1 MNDLGPTSHSF
12 ISQRLR
18 LHYVDWGNAEA
29 PPLILQHGG
38 RDHCRSWDWMAQR
51 LRHDWHVIAPD
62 LRGHGDSAWSP
73 DGDYSSA
80 AFVYDFSQLVQTL
93 GYDKVTIIAHSLGG
107 YITTQFVGL
116 YPEKVVRFVN
126 IEGLSNGPKE
136 LAHRASTTY
145 AERLSAWI
153 AARRASAGRL
163 PRRYVS
169 LAEAYQRMKEANSYL
184 SDEQARQKLMAR
196 GLMVTTLAND
206 AGSAKPAAVAAPKK
220 AGFSFGAKVTGA
232 DVTIM
237 TRQLATLIIAG
248 LPLLRALELIT
259 KQERN
264 PTFKAILANVA
275 ESVSQGNN
283 LSEALQAH
291 PKVFDKLFVN
301 MVRAGEAGG
310 VLDKVLDRLAKFREK
325 AERIQKKV
333 KSAMVYPGVV
343 MSVAVI
349 IVYILMVKVVP
360 SFQKLLDGQKTTMP
374 PLTQFVVGIS
384 KALTVYW
391 WATPVILFGLYFGL
405 KTWLATD
412 KGKEIF
418 DRILFK
424 MPKVGGFVQIV
435 SVSRFA
441 RTFGTLMASG
451 VPILQSITITRD
463 TLDNV
468 VIANSLARVHDR
480 VRDGEPLSV
489 PLEQSG
495 VFPQMVTSMIQVGE
509 ETGQLPEML
518 NRVADIYDE
527 EVDNAVTALTSII
540 EPVLIVFL
548 AVVVGTIVLAMFLP
562 LIALITKMTGGG

>member
-1 MNDLGPTSHSF
+1 MPEYKYTAIDRNGAQASGK
-12 ISQRLR
+12 I
-18 LHYVDWGNAEA
+18 EA
-29 PPLILQHGG
+29 
-38 RDHCRSWDWMAQR
+38 
-51 LRHDWHVIAPD
+51 
-62 LRGHGDSAWSP
+62 
-73 DGDYSSA
+73 
-80 AFVYDFSQLVQTL
+80 
-93 GYDKVTIIAHSLGG
+93 
-107 YITTQFVGL
+107 
-116 YPEKVVRFVN
+116 
-126 IEGLSNGPKE
+126 
-136 LAHRASTTY
+136 
-145 AERLSAWI
+145 
-153 AARRASAGRL
+153 
-163 PRRYVS
+163 
-169 LAEAYQRMKEANSYL
+169 AN
-184 SDEQARQKLMAR
+184 DEQARQKLMAK

-206 AGSAKPAAVAAPKK
+206 GGSAKPAATPAAPSKG
-220 AGFSFGAKVTGA
+220 GFTFGAKVSQN
-232 DVTIM
+232 DVTLM
-237 TRQLATLIIAG
+237 TRQLATLIVAG

-264 PTFKAILANVA
+264 PAFKAILANVA

-301 MVRAGEAGG
+301 MIRAGEAGG

-333 KSAMVYPGVV
+333 KAAMVYPGVV
-343 MSVAVI
+343 MTVAIV

-360 SFQKLLDGQKTTMP
+360 SFQKLLDGQKTQMP

-384 KALTVYW
+384 KLLTVYW
-391 WATPVILFGLYFGL
+391 WATPIIIFGGYAAL
-405 KTWLATD
+405 KSWLSTE
-412 KGKEIF
+412 KGKELF
-418 DRILFK
+418 DRIIFRL
-424 MPKVGGFVQIV
+424 PKVGSFVQIV

-451 VPILQSITITRD
+451 VPILQSISITRD

-468 VIANSLARVHDR
+468 VIAKSLERVHDR

-548 AVVVGTIVLAMFLP
+548 AVVVGMIVLAMFLP

>member
-1 MNDLGPTSHSF
+1 MPDYKYTAIDRTGSQTSGR
-12 ISQRLR
+12 I
-18 LHYVDWGNAEA
+18 EA
-29 PPLILQHGG
+29 
-38 RDHCRSWDWMAQR
+38 
-51 LRHDWHVIAPD
+51 
-62 LRGHGDSAWSP
+62 
-73 DGDYSSA
+73 
-80 AFVYDFSQLVQTL
+80 
-93 GYDKVTIIAHSLGG
+93 
-107 YITTQFVGL
+107 
-116 YPEKVVRFVN
+116 
-126 IEGLSNGPKE
+126 
-136 LAHRASTTY
+136 
-145 AERLSAWI
+145 
-153 AARRASAGRL
+153 
-163 PRRYVS
+163 
-169 LAEAYQRMKEANSYL
+169 AN
-184 SDEQARQKLMAR
+184 DEQARQKLMAK
-196 GLMVTTLAND
+196 GLMVTTLASD
-206 AGSAKPAAVAAPKK
+206 AGAAKPAAASAAPAKP
-220 AGFSFGAKVTGA
+220 GFSFGAKVTQN

-237 TRQLATLIIAG
+237 TRQLATLITAG

-264 PTFKAILANVA
+264 PAFKTILGNVA

-291 PKVFDKLFVN
+291 PKVFDRLFVN
-301 MVRAGEAGG
+301 MIRAGEAGG

-343 MSVAVI
+343 MSVAII

-360 SFQKLLDGQKTTMP
+360 SFQKLLDGQKTQMP

-384 KALTVYW
+384 KFLTEYW
-391 WATPVILFGLYFGL
+391 WATPILIFGAYFGL
-405 KTWLATD
+405 KTWLATE
-412 KGKEIF
+412 KGKELF
-418 DRILFK
+418 DRIIFRL
-424 MPKVGGFVQIV
+424 PKVGGFIQIV

-468 VIANSLARVHDR
+468 VIAKSLERVHDR

-562 LIALITKMTGGG
+562 LIALITKMTGG

>member
-1 MNDLGPTSHSF
+1 MPDYKYTAIDRNGAQTSGK
-12 ISQRLR
+12 I
-18 LHYVDWGNAEA
+18 EA
-29 PPLILQHGG
+29 
-38 RDHCRSWDWMAQR
+38 
-51 LRHDWHVIAPD
+51 
-62 LRGHGDSAWSP
+62 
-73 DGDYSSA
+73 
-80 AFVYDFSQLVQTL
+80 T
-93 GYDKVTIIAHSLGG
+93 
-107 YITTQFVGL
+107 
-116 YPEKVVRFVN
+116 N
-126 IEGLSNGPKE
+126 
-136 LAHRASTTY
+136 
-145 AERLSAWI
+145 
-153 AARRASAGRL
+153 
-163 PRRYVS
+163 
-169 LAEAYQRMKEANSYL
+169 
-184 SDEQARQKLMAR
+184 DEQARQKLMAK

-206 AGSAKPAAVAAPKK
+206 AGSAKPTAAPTAPAKG
-220 AGFSFGAKVTGA
+220 GFTFGSKVSQN

-237 TRQLATLIIAG
+237 TRQLATLIVAG

-264 PTFKAILANVA
+264 PAFKVILANVA
-275 ESVSQGNN
+275 DSVSQGNN
-283 LSEALQAH
+283 LSEAMQAH

-301 MVRAGEAGG
+301 MIRAGEAGG

-333 KSAMVYPGVV
+333 KSALVYPGVV
-343 MSVAVI
+343 MSVAII

-360 SFQKLLDGQKTTMP
+360 SFQKLLDGQKTEMP
-374 PLTQFVVGIS
+374 PLTKLVIGIS
-384 KALTVYW
+384 QLLTVYW
-391 WATPVILFGLYFGL
+391 WATPILVFGVYFLL
-405 KTWLATD
+405 KQWLSTE
-412 KGKEIF
+412 KGKELF
-418 DRILFK
+418 DRMIFRL
-424 MPKVGGFVQIV
+424 PKVGTFVQIV

-451 VPILQSITITRD
+451 VPILQSISITRD

-468 VIANSLARVHDR
+468 VIAKSLERVHDR

-548 AVVVGTIVLAMFLP
+548 AVVVGAIVLAMFLP

>member
-1 MNDLGPTSHSF
+1 MPEYKYTAIDRNGAQASGK
-12 ISQRLR
+12 I
-18 LHYVDWGNAEA
+18 EA
-29 PPLILQHGG
+29 
-38 RDHCRSWDWMAQR
+38 
-51 LRHDWHVIAPD
+51 
-62 LRGHGDSAWSP
+62 
-73 DGDYSSA
+73 
-80 AFVYDFSQLVQTL
+80 
-93 GYDKVTIIAHSLGG
+93 
-107 YITTQFVGL
+107 
-116 YPEKVVRFVN
+116 
-126 IEGLSNGPKE
+126 
-136 LAHRASTTY
+136 
-145 AERLSAWI
+145 
-153 AARRASAGRL
+153 
-163 PRRYVS
+163 
-169 LAEAYQRMKEANSYL
+169 AN
-184 SDEQARQKLMAR
+184 DEQARQKLMAK
-196 GLMVTTLAND
+196 GLMVTTLAAD
-206 AGSAKPAAVAAPKK
+206 GGSAKPAAAPAAPSKG
-220 AGFSFGAKVTGA
+220 GFSFGSKVSQN
-232 DVTIM
+232 DVTVM
-237 TRQLATLIIAG
+237 TRQLATLIVAG

-264 PTFKAILANVA
+264 PAFKAILANVA

-301 MVRAGEAGG
+301 MIRAGEAGG

-343 MSVAVI
+343 MSVAII

-360 SFQKLLDGQKTTMP
+360 SFQKLLDGQKTQMP

-384 KALTVYW
+384 KLLTEFW
-391 WATPVILFGLYFGL
+391 WATPVVIFGIYFGL
-405 KTWLATD
+405 KSWLATE
-412 KGKEIF
+412 KGKELF
-418 DRILFK
+418 DRIIFRL
-424 MPKVGGFVQIV
+424 PKVGGFIQIV

-468 VIANSLARVHDR
+468 VIAKSLERVHDR

>member
-1 MNDLGPTSHSF
+1 MPEYKYTAIDRTGAQTSGK
-12 ISQRLR
+12 I
-18 LHYVDWGNAEA
+18 EA
-29 PPLILQHGG
+29 
-38 RDHCRSWDWMAQR
+38 
-51 LRHDWHVIAPD
+51 
-62 LRGHGDSAWSP
+62 
-73 DGDYSSA
+73 
-80 AFVYDFSQLVQTL
+80 
-93 GYDKVTIIAHSLGG
+93 
-107 YITTQFVGL
+107 
-116 YPEKVVRFVN
+116 VN
-126 IEGLSNGPKE
+126 
-136 LAHRASTTY
+136 
-145 AERLSAWI
+145 
-153 AARRASAGRL
+153 
-163 PRRYVS
+163 
-169 LAEAYQRMKEANSYL
+169 
-184 SDEQARQKLMAR
+184 DEQARQKLMAK

-206 AGSAKPAAVAAPKK
+206 GGSAKPAAAPVVAAKG
-220 AGFSFGAKVTGA
+220 GFSFGAKVSQN
-232 DVTIM
+232 DVTVM
-237 TRQLATLIIAG
+237 TRQLATLIVAG

-264 PTFKAILANVA
+264 PAFKVILSNVVD
-275 ESVSQGNN
+275 SVSQGNN

-333 KSAMVYPGVV
+333 KAAMVYPGVV
-343 MSVAVI
+343 MSVAII

-360 SFQKLLDGQKTTMP
+360 SFQKLLDGQKTQMP
-374 PLTQFVVGIS
+374 PLTEFVIGIS
-384 KALTVYW
+384 KLLTVYW
-391 WATPVILFGLYFGL
+391 WATPILIFGIYFGL
-405 KTWLATD
+405 KSWLATE
-412 KGKEIF
+412 KGKELF
-418 DRILFK
+418 DRIIFRL
-424 MPKVGGFVQIV
+424 PKVGTFVQIV

-468 VIANSLARVHDR
+468 VIAKSLERVHDR

-489 PLEQSG
+489 PLEPSG

-527 EVDNAVTALTSII
+527 EVDNAVSALTSII

-548 AVVVGTIVLAMFLP
+548 AVVVGAIVLAMFLP

>member
-1 MNDLGPTSHSF
+1 MPEYKYTAIDRTGAQTSGK
-12 ISQRLR
+12 I
-18 LHYVDWGNAEA
+18 EA
-29 PPLILQHGG
+29 
-38 RDHCRSWDWMAQR
+38 
-51 LRHDWHVIAPD
+51 
-62 LRGHGDSAWSP
+62 
-73 DGDYSSA
+73 
-80 AFVYDFSQLVQTL
+80 
-93 GYDKVTIIAHSLGG
+93 
-107 YITTQFVGL
+107 
-116 YPEKVVRFVN
+116 VN
-126 IEGLSNGPKE
+126 
-136 LAHRASTTY
+136 
-145 AERLSAWI
+145 
-153 AARRASAGRL
+153 
-163 PRRYVS
+163 
-169 LAEAYQRMKEANSYL
+169 
-184 SDEQARQKLMAR
+184 DEQARQKLMAK

-206 AGSAKPAAVAAPKK
+206 GGSAKPAAAPVVAAKG
-220 AGFSFGAKVTGA
+220 GFSFGSKVSQN
-232 DVTIM
+232 DVTVM
-237 TRQLATLIIAG
+237 TRQLATLIVAG

-264 PTFKAILANVA
+264 PAFKVILSNVVD
-275 ESVSQGNN
+275 SVSQGNN

-291 PKVFDKLFVN
+291 PKVFDKLFVI

-333 KSAMVYPGVV
+333 KAAMVYPGVV
-343 MSVAVI
+343 MSVAII

-360 SFQKLLDGQKTTMP
+360 SFQKLLDGQKTQMP
-374 PLTQFVVGIS
+374 PLTEFVIGIS
-384 KALTVYW
+384 KLLTVYW
-391 WATPVILFGLYFGL
+391 WATPILIFGIYFGL
-405 KTWLATD
+405 KSWLATE
-412 KGKEIF
+412 KGKELF
-418 DRILFK
+418 DRIIFRL
-424 MPKVGGFVQIV
+424 PKVGTFVQIV

-468 VIANSLARVHDR
+468 VIAKSLERVHDR

-527 EVDNAVTALTSII
+527 EVDNAVSALTSII

-548 AVVVGTIVLAMFLP
+548 AVVVGAIVLAMFLP
-562 LIALITKMTGGG
+562 LIALITKMTGG

>member
-1 MNDLGPTSHSF
+1 MPEYKYTAIDRNGAQTTGKIEATNDG
-12 ISQRLR
+12 
-18 LHYVDWGNAEA
+18 
-29 PPLILQHGG
+29 
-38 RDHCRSWDWMAQR
+38 
-51 LRHDWHVIAPD
+51 
-62 LRGHGDSAWSP
+62 
-73 DGDYSSA
+73 
-80 AFVYDFSQLVQTL
+80 
-93 GYDKVTIIAHSLGG
+93 
-107 YITTQFVGL
+107 
-116 YPEKVVRFVN
+116 
-126 IEGLSNGPKE
+126 
-136 LAHRASTTY
+136 
-145 AERLSAWI
+145 
-153 AARRASAGRL
+153 
-163 PRRYVS
+163 
-169 LAEAYQRMKEANSYL
+169 
-184 SDEQARQKLMAR
+184 QARQKLMAK
-196 GLMVTTLAND
+196 GLMVTTLVGDGGAANQF
-206 AGSAKPAAVAAPKK
+206 ASAPSAPAKK
-220 AGFSFGAKVTGA
+220 SFGFGAKVTQD
-232 DVTIM
+232 DVTVM
-237 TRQLATLIIAG
+237 TRQLATLITAG
-248 LPLLRALELIT
+248 LPLLRALELIH

-264 PTFKAILANVA
+264 PIFKAVLADIA
-275 ESVSQGNN
+275 ASVSQGNN

-325 AERIQKKV
+325 AQRIQNKV

-360 SFQKLLDGQKTTMP
+360 SFQKLLSAQKMNLP

-384 KALTVYW
+384 RALTDFWYV
-391 WATPVILFGLYFGL
+391 TPVVLFGLYFGT
-405 KTWLATD
+405 KSWLATE

-418 DRILFK
+418 DRVIFRL
-424 MPKVGGFVQIV
+424 PKIGTFVQIV

-451 VPILQSITITRD
+451 VPILQSISITRD

-468 VIANSLARVHDR
+468 VIAKSLERVHDR

-562 LIALITKMTGGG
+562 LIALITKMTGG

>member
-1 MNDLGPTSHSF
+1 MPEYKYTAIDRTGAQTSGR
-12 ISQRLR
+12 I
-18 LHYVDWGNAEA
+18 EA
-29 PPLILQHGG
+29 
-38 RDHCRSWDWMAQR
+38 
-51 LRHDWHVIAPD
+51 
-62 LRGHGDSAWSP
+62 
-73 DGDYSSA
+73 
-80 AFVYDFSQLVQTL
+80 
-93 GYDKVTIIAHSLGG
+93 
-107 YITTQFVGL
+107 
-116 YPEKVVRFVN
+116 VN
-126 IEGLSNGPKE
+126 
-136 LAHRASTTY
+136 
-145 AERLSAWI
+145 
-153 AARRASAGRL
+153 
-163 PRRYVS
+163 
-169 LAEAYQRMKEANSYL
+169 
-184 SDEQARQKLMAR
+184 DEQARQKLMAK

-206 AGSAKPAAVAAPKK
+206 GGSAKPAAAPVVAAKG
-220 AGFSFGAKVTGA
+220 GFSFGSKVSQN
-232 DVTIM
+232 DVTVM
-237 TRQLATLIIAG
+237 TRQLATLIVAG

-264 PTFKAILANVA
+264 PAFKAILANVA
-275 ESVSQGNN
+275 DSVSQGNN

-301 MVRAGEAGG
+301 MIRAGEAGG

-333 KSAMVYPGVV
+333 KAAMVYPGVV
-343 MSVAVI
+343 MTVAIV

-360 SFQKLLDGQKTTMP
+360 SFQKLLDGQKTQMP
-374 PLTQFVVGIS
+374 PLTEFVIGIS
-384 KALTVYW
+384 KLLTVYW
-391 WATPVILFGLYFGL
+391 WATPILIFGVFFGL
-405 KTWLATD
+405 KSWLATE
-412 KGKEIF
+412 KGKELF
-418 DRILFK
+418 DRIIFRL
-424 MPKVGGFVQIV
+424 PKIGTFVQIV

-451 VPILQSITITRD
+451 VPILQSISITRD

-468 VIANSLARVHDR
+468 VIAKSLERVHDR

-527 EVDNAVTALTSII
+527 EVDNAVSALTSII

-548 AVVVGTIVLAMFLP
+548 AVVVGAIVLAMFLP

>member
-1 MNDLGPTSHSF
+1 MPEYKYSAIDRNGAQTSGK
-12 ISQRLR
+12 I
-18 LHYVDWGNAEA
+18 EA
-29 PPLILQHGG
+29 
-38 RDHCRSWDWMAQR
+38 A
-51 LRHDWHVIAPD
+51 
-62 LRGHGDSAWSP
+62 
-73 DGDYSSA
+73 
-80 AFVYDFSQLVQTL
+80 
-93 GYDKVTIIAHSLGG
+93 
-107 YITTQFVGL
+107 
-116 YPEKVVRFVN
+116 
-126 IEGLSNGPKE
+126 
-136 LAHRASTTY
+136 
-145 AERLSAWI
+145 
-153 AARRASAGRL
+153 
-163 PRRYVS
+163 
-169 LAEAYQRMKEANSYL
+169 

-196 GLMVTTLAND
+196 GLMVTTLASD
-206 AGSAKPAAVAAPKK
+206 GVAAKAVVTSSAPKK
-220 AGFSFGAKVTGA
+220 SGFTFGAKVSPE
-232 DVTIM
+232 DVTTM

-248 LPLLRALELIT
+248 LPLLRALELIH

-264 PTFKAILANVA
+264 PHFKEVLGNIAD
-275 ESVSQGNN
+275 SVSQGNN
-283 LSEALQAH
+283 FSEALQAH
-291 PKVFDKLFVN
+291 PKVFDRLFVN
-301 MVRAGEAGG
+301 MVKAGEAGG

-325 AERIQKKV
+325 AQRIQKKV
-333 KSAMVYPGVV
+333 KAAMVYPGVV
-343 MSVAVI
+343 VTVAIV

-360 SFQKLLDGQKTTMP
+360 SFEKMLEGQKANMP
-374 PLTQFVVGIS
+374 PLTKYVVMFS
-384 KALTVYW
+384 KLLTEFWYI
-391 WATPVILFGLYFGL
+391 TPVAIFGIYSGL
-405 KTWLATD
+405 KWWLSTP

-418 DRILFK
+418 DRIVFK
-424 MPKVGGFVQIV
+424 LPKIGTFVQIV

-468 VIANSLARVHDR
+468 VIAKSLERVHDR

-562 LIALITKMTGGG
+562 LIALITKMTGG

>member
-1 MNDLGPTSHSF
+1 MPEYKYTAIDRTGAQTSGK
-12 ISQRLR
+12 I
-18 LHYVDWGNAEA
+18 EA
-29 PPLILQHGG
+29 
-38 RDHCRSWDWMAQR
+38 
-51 LRHDWHVIAPD
+51 
-62 LRGHGDSAWSP
+62 
-73 DGDYSSA
+73 
-80 AFVYDFSQLVQTL
+80 
-93 GYDKVTIIAHSLGG
+93 
-107 YITTQFVGL
+107 
-116 YPEKVVRFVN
+116 VN
-126 IEGLSNGPKE
+126 
-136 LAHRASTTY
+136 
-145 AERLSAWI
+145 
-153 AARRASAGRL
+153 
-163 PRRYVS
+163 
-169 LAEAYQRMKEANSYL
+169 
-184 SDEQARQKLMAR
+184 DEQARQKLMAK

-206 AGSAKPAAVAAPKK
+206 GGSAKPAAAPVVAAKG
-220 AGFSFGAKVTGA
+220 GFSFGSKVSQN
-232 DVTIM
+232 DVTVM
-237 TRQLATLIIAG
+237 TRQLATLIVAG

-264 PTFKAILANVA
+264 PAFKVILSNVVD
-275 ESVSQGNN
+275 SVSQGNN

-333 KSAMVYPGVV
+333 KAAMVYPGVV
-343 MSVAVI
+343 MSVAII

-360 SFQKLLDGQKTTMP
+360 SFQKLLDGQKTQMP
-374 PLTQFVVGIS
+374 PLTEFVIGIS
-384 KALTVYW
+384 KLLTVYW
-391 WATPVILFGLYFGL
+391 WATPILIFGIYFGL
-405 KTWLATD
+405 KSWLATD
-412 KGKEIF
+412 KGKELF
-418 DRILFK
+418 DRIIFRL
-424 MPKVGGFVQIV
+424 PKVGTFVQIV

-468 VIANSLARVHDR
+468 VIAKSLERVHDR

-527 EVDNAVTALTSII
+527 EVDNAVSALTSII

-548 AVVVGTIVLAMFLP
+548 AVVVGAIVLAMFLP

>member
-1 MNDLGPTSHSF
+1 MPDYKYTAIDRNGAQTSGK
-12 ISQRLR
+12 I
-18 LHYVDWGNAEA
+18 EA
-29 PPLILQHGG
+29 
-38 RDHCRSWDWMAQR
+38 A
-51 LRHDWHVIAPD
+51 
-62 LRGHGDSAWSP
+62 
-73 DGDYSSA
+73 
-80 AFVYDFSQLVQTL
+80 T
-93 GYDKVTIIAHSLGG
+93 
-107 YITTQFVGL
+107 
-116 YPEKVVRFVN
+116 
-126 IEGLSNGPKE
+126 
-136 LAHRASTTY
+136 
-145 AERLSAWI
+145 
-153 AARRASAGRL
+153 
-163 PRRYVS
+163 
-169 LAEAYQRMKEANSYL
+169 
-184 SDEQARQKLMAR
+184 DEQARQKLMAK
-196 GLMVTTLAND
+196 GLMVTTLAAN
-206 AGSAKPAAVAAPKK
+206 AGASKAAATAAAPAK
-220 AGFSFGAKVTGA
+220 AGFSFGAKVTQN

-264 PTFKAILANVA
+264 PAFKAILGNIA

-301 MVRAGEAGG
+301 MIRAGEAGG

-360 SFQKLLDGQKTTMP
+360 SFQKLLDGQKTQMP

-384 KALTVYW
+384 KLLTVFW
-391 WATPVILFGLYFGL
+391 WATPVVIFGIYFGL
-405 KTWLATD
+405 KSWLATE
-412 KGKEIF
+412 KGKELF
-418 DRILFK
+418 DRIIFRL
-424 MPKVGGFVQIV
+424 PKVGSFVQIV

-468 VIANSLARVHDR
+468 VIAKSLERVHDR

>member
-1 MNDLGPTSHSF
+1 MPEYKYTAIDRNGAQTSGK
-12 ISQRLR
+12 I
-18 LHYVDWGNAEA
+18 EA
-29 PPLILQHGG
+29 
-38 RDHCRSWDWMAQR
+38 
-51 LRHDWHVIAPD
+51 
-62 LRGHGDSAWSP
+62 
-73 DGDYSSA
+73 
-80 AFVYDFSQLVQTL
+80 T
-93 GYDKVTIIAHSLGG
+93 
-107 YITTQFVGL
+107 
-116 YPEKVVRFVN
+116 N
-126 IEGLSNGPKE
+126 
-136 LAHRASTTY
+136 
-145 AERLSAWI
+145 
-153 AARRASAGRL
+153 
-163 PRRYVS
+163 
-169 LAEAYQRMKEANSYL
+169 
-184 SDEQARQKLMAR
+184 DEQARQKLMAK

-206 AGSAKPAAVAAPKK
+206 AGSAKPAAASAAPSKG
-220 AGFSFGAKVTGA
+220 GFTFGSKVSQN

-237 TRQLATLIIAG
+237 TRQLATLIVAG

-264 PTFKAILANVA
+264 PAFKAILANVA
-275 ESVSQGNN
+275 DSVSQGNN
-283 LSEALQAH
+283 LSEAMQAH

-343 MSVAVI
+343 MTVAIV

-360 SFQKLLDGQKTTMP
+360 SFQKLLDGQKTQMP
-374 PLTQFVVGIS
+374 PLTKFVIGIS
-384 KALTVYW
+384 QLLTVYW
-391 WATPVILFGLYFGL
+391 WATPVIIFGIYFGL
-405 KTWLATD
+405 KSWLATE
-412 KGKEIF
+412 KGKELF
-418 DRILFK
+418 DRIIFRL
-424 MPKVGGFVQIV
+424 PKVGTFVQIV

-451 VPILQSITITRD
+451 VPILQSISITRD

-468 VIANSLARVHDR
+468 VIAKSLERVHDR

-548 AVVVGTIVLAMFLP
+548 AVVVGAIVLAMFLP

>member
-1 MNDLGPTSHSF
+1 MPDYKYTAIDRNGAQTSGK
-12 ISQRLR
+12 I
-18 LHYVDWGNAEA
+18 EA
-29 PPLILQHGG
+29 
-38 RDHCRSWDWMAQR
+38 
-51 LRHDWHVIAPD
+51 
-62 LRGHGDSAWSP
+62 
-73 DGDYSSA
+73 
-80 AFVYDFSQLVQTL
+80 T
-93 GYDKVTIIAHSLGG
+93 
-107 YITTQFVGL
+107 
-116 YPEKVVRFVN
+116 N
-126 IEGLSNGPKE
+126 
-136 LAHRASTTY
+136 
-145 AERLSAWI
+145 
-153 AARRASAGRL
+153 
-163 PRRYVS
+163 
-169 LAEAYQRMKEANSYL
+169 
-184 SDEQARQKLMAR
+184 DEQARQKLMAK

-206 AGSAKPAAVAAPKK
+206 TGSAKPTAAPTAPAKG
-220 AGFSFGAKVTGA
+220 GFTFGAKVSQN

-237 TRQLATLIIAG
+237 TRQLATLIVAG

-264 PTFKAILANVA
+264 PAFKAILANVA
-275 ESVSQGNN
+275 DSVSQGNN
-283 LSEALQAH
+283 LSEAMQAH

-301 MVRAGEAGG
+301 MIRAGEAGG

-333 KSAMVYPGVV
+333 KSALVYPGVV
-343 MSVAVI
+343 MSVAII

-360 SFQKLLDGQKTTMP
+360 SFQKLLDGQKTEMP
-374 PLTQFVVGIS
+374 PLTKLVIGIS
-384 KALTVYW
+384 QLLTVYW
-391 WATPVILFGLYFGL
+391 WATPVLVFGIYFLL
-405 KTWLATD
+405 KQWLSTE
-412 KGKEIF
+412 KGKELF
-418 DRILFK
+418 DRMIFRL
-424 MPKVGGFVQIV
+424 PKVGAFVQIV

-451 VPILQSITITRD
+451 VPILQSISITRD

-468 VIANSLARVHDR
+468 VIAKSLERVHDR

-548 AVVVGTIVLAMFLP
+548 AVVVGAIVLAMVLP

>member
-1 MNDLGPTSHSF
+1 MPDYKYTAIDRNGAQASGK
-12 ISQRLR
+12 I
-18 LHYVDWGNAEA
+18 EA
-29 PPLILQHGG
+29 
-38 RDHCRSWDWMAQR
+38 
-51 LRHDWHVIAPD
+51 
-62 LRGHGDSAWSP
+62 
-73 DGDYSSA
+73 
-80 AFVYDFSQLVQTL
+80 
-93 GYDKVTIIAHSLGG
+93 
-107 YITTQFVGL
+107 
-116 YPEKVVRFVN
+116 
-126 IEGLSNGPKE
+126 
-136 LAHRASTTY
+136 
-145 AERLSAWI
+145 
-153 AARRASAGRL
+153 
-163 PRRYVS
+163 
-169 LAEAYQRMKEANSYL
+169 AN
-184 SDEQARQKLMAR
+184 DEQARQKLMAK
-196 GLMVTTLAND
+196 GLMVTTLAAD
-206 AGSAKPAAVAAPKK
+206 SGAAKSAAAPAAPAK
-220 AGFSFGAKVTGA
+220 AGFTFGAKVSQN
-232 DVTIM
+232 DVTVM
-237 TRQLATLIIAG
+237 TRQLATLIVAG

-264 PTFKAILANVA
+264 PAFKAILANVA

-301 MVRAGEAGG
+301 MIRAGEAGG

-343 MSVAVI
+343 MSVAII

-360 SFQKLLDGQKTTMP
+360 SFQKLLDGQKTQMP
-374 PLTQFVVGIS
+374 PLTQFVIGIS
-384 KALTVYW
+384 KLMTVYW
-391 WATPVILFGLYFGL
+391 WATPILVFGIYFGL
-405 KTWLATD
+405 KTWLATE
-412 KGKEIF
+412 KGKELF
-418 DRILFK
+418 DRIIFRL
-424 MPKVGGFVQIV
+424 PKVGAFVQIV

-468 VIANSLARVHDR
+468 VIAKSLERVHDR

-548 AVVVGTIVLAMFLP
+548 AVVVGAIVLAMFLP

>member
-1 MNDLGPTSHSF
+1 MPDYKYTAIDRNGAQTSGK
-12 ISQRLR
+12 I
-18 LHYVDWGNAEA
+18 EA
-29 PPLILQHGG
+29 
-38 RDHCRSWDWMAQR
+38 
-51 LRHDWHVIAPD
+51 
-62 LRGHGDSAWSP
+62 
-73 DGDYSSA
+73 
-80 AFVYDFSQLVQTL
+80 T
-93 GYDKVTIIAHSLGG
+93 
-107 YITTQFVGL
+107 
-116 YPEKVVRFVN
+116 N
-126 IEGLSNGPKE
+126 
-136 LAHRASTTY
+136 
-145 AERLSAWI
+145 
-153 AARRASAGRL
+153 
-163 PRRYVS
+163 
-169 LAEAYQRMKEANSYL
+169 
-184 SDEQARQKLMAR
+184 DEQARQKLMAK

-206 AGSAKPAAVAAPKK
+206 AGSAKPAAAQAAPAK
-220 AGFSFGAKVTGA
+220 AGFTFGSKVSQN

-237 TRQLATLIIAG
+237 TRQLATLIVAG

-264 PTFKAILANVA
+264 PAFKVILANVA
-275 ESVSQGNN
+275 DSVSQGNN
-283 LSEALQAH
+283 LSEAMQAH

-301 MVRAGEAGG
+301 MIRAGEAGG

-333 KSAMVYPGVV
+333 KS
-343 MSVAVI
+343 VAII

-360 SFQKLLDGQKTTMP
+360 SFQKLLDGQKTEMP
-374 PLTQFVVGIS
+374 PLTKLVIGIS
-384 KALTVYW
+384 QLLTVYW
-391 WATPVILFGLYFGL
+391 WATPVLVFGIYFLL
-405 KTWLATD
+405 KQWLSTE
-412 KGKEIF
+412 KGKELF
-418 DRILFK
+418 DRMIFRL
-424 MPKVGGFVQIV
+424 PKVGAFVQIV

-451 VPILQSITITRD
+451 VPILQSISITRD

-468 VIANSLARVHDR
+468 VIAKSLERVHDR

-548 AVVVGTIVLAMFLP
+548 AVVVGAIVLAMFLP

>member
-1 MNDLGPTSHSF
+1 MPEYKYTAIDRTGAQTSGK
-12 ISQRLR
+12 I
-18 LHYVDWGNAEA
+18 EA
-29 PPLILQHGG
+29 
-38 RDHCRSWDWMAQR
+38 
-51 LRHDWHVIAPD
+51 
-62 LRGHGDSAWSP
+62 
-73 DGDYSSA
+73 
-80 AFVYDFSQLVQTL
+80 
-93 GYDKVTIIAHSLGG
+93 
-107 YITTQFVGL
+107 
-116 YPEKVVRFVN
+116 VN
-126 IEGLSNGPKE
+126 
-136 LAHRASTTY
+136 
-145 AERLSAWI
+145 
-153 AARRASAGRL
+153 
-163 PRRYVS
+163 
-169 LAEAYQRMKEANSYL
+169 
-184 SDEQARQKLMAR
+184 DEQARQKLMAK

-206 AGSAKPAAVAAPKK
+206 GGSAKPAAAPVVAAKG
-220 AGFSFGAKVTGA
+220 GFSFGSKVSQN
-232 DVTIM
+232 DVTVM
-237 TRQLATLIIAG
+237 TRQLATLIVAG

-264 PTFKAILANVA
+264 PAFKVILSNVVD
-275 ESVSQGNN
+275 SVSQGNN
-283 LSEALQAH
+283 LSEALQSH

-333 KSAMVYPGVV
+333 KAAMVYPGVV
-343 MSVAVI
+343 MSVAII

-360 SFQKLLDGQKTTMP
+360 SFQKLLDGQKTQMP
-374 PLTQFVVGIS
+374 PLTEFVIGIS
-384 KALTVYW
+384 KLLTVYW
-391 WATPVILFGLYFGL
+391 WATPILIFGIYFGL
-405 KTWLATD
+405 KSWLATE
-412 KGKEIF
+412 KGKELF
-418 DRILFK
+418 DRIIFRL
-424 MPKVGGFVQIV
+424 PKVGTFVQIV

-468 VIANSLARVHDR
+468 VIAKSLERVHDR

-527 EVDNAVTALTSII
+527 EVDNAVSALTSII

-548 AVVVGTIVLAMFLP
+548 AVVVGAIVLAMFLP

>member
-1 MNDLGPTSHSF
+1 MPDYKYTAIDRNGAQASGK
-12 ISQRLR
+12 I
-18 LHYVDWGNAEA
+18 EA
-29 PPLILQHGG
+29 
-38 RDHCRSWDWMAQR
+38 
-51 LRHDWHVIAPD
+51 
-62 LRGHGDSAWSP
+62 
-73 DGDYSSA
+73 
-80 AFVYDFSQLVQTL
+80 
-93 GYDKVTIIAHSLGG
+93 
-107 YITTQFVGL
+107 
-116 YPEKVVRFVN
+116 
-126 IEGLSNGPKE
+126 
-136 LAHRASTTY
+136 
-145 AERLSAWI
+145 
-153 AARRASAGRL
+153 
-163 PRRYVS
+163 
-169 LAEAYQRMKEANSYL
+169 AN
-184 SDEQARQKLMAR
+184 DEQARQKLMAK

-206 AGSAKPAAVAAPKK
+206 AGSAKPAAAPAAQAKR
-220 AGFSFGAKVTGA
+220 GFSFGAKVTQG

-264 PTFKAILANVA
+264 PTFKGILGNIA

-283 LSEALQAH
+283 LSEAMQAH

-301 MVRAGEAGG
+301 MIRAGEAGG

-333 KSAMVYPGVV
+333 KSALVYPGVV
-343 MSVAVI
+343 MTVAVV

-360 SFQKLLDGQKTTMP
+360 SFQKLLDNQKTAMP
-374 PLTQFVVGIS
+374 PLTKIVIGIS
-384 KALTVYW
+384 QLLTVYW
-391 WATPVILFGLYFGL
+391 WATPILVVGGYFLL
-405 KTWLATD
+405 KQWLSTE
-412 KGKEIF
+412 KGKELF
-418 DRILFK
+418 DRMIFRL
-424 MPKVGGFVQIV
+424 PKVGTFVQIV

-451 VPILQSITITRD
+451 VPILQSISITRD

-468 VIANSLARVHDR
+468 VIAKSLERVHDR

-548 AVVVGTIVLAMFLP
+548 AVVVGAIVLAMFLP

>member
-1 MNDLGPTSHSF
+1 MPEYKYTAIDRTGAQTSGK
-12 ISQRLR
+12 I
-18 LHYVDWGNAEA
+18 EA
-29 PPLILQHGG
+29 
-38 RDHCRSWDWMAQR
+38 
-51 LRHDWHVIAPD
+51 
-62 LRGHGDSAWSP
+62 
-73 DGDYSSA
+73 
-80 AFVYDFSQLVQTL
+80 
-93 GYDKVTIIAHSLGG
+93 
-107 YITTQFVGL
+107 
-116 YPEKVVRFVN
+116 VN
-126 IEGLSNGPKE
+126 
-136 LAHRASTTY
+136 
-145 AERLSAWI
+145 
-153 AARRASAGRL
+153 
-163 PRRYVS
+163 
-169 LAEAYQRMKEANSYL
+169 
-184 SDEQARQKLMAR
+184 DEQARQKLMAK

-206 AGSAKPAAVAAPKK
+206 GGSAKPAAAPVVAAKG
-220 AGFSFGAKVTGA
+220 GFSFGSKVSQN
-232 DVTIM
+232 DVTVM
-237 TRQLATLIIAG
+237 TRQLATLIVAG

-264 PTFKAILANVA
+264 PAFKVILSNVVD
-275 ESVSQGNN
+275 SVSQGNN

-333 KSAMVYPGVV
+333 KAAMVYPGVV
-343 MSVAVI
+343 MSVAII

-360 SFQKLLDGQKTTMP
+360 SFQKLLDGQKTQMP
-374 PLTQFVVGIS
+374 PLTEFVIGIS
-384 KALTVYW
+384 KLLTVYW
-391 WATPVILFGLYFGL
+391 WATPILIFGIYFGL
-405 KTWLATD
+405 KSWLATE
-412 KGKEIF
+412 KGKELF
-418 DRILFK
+418 DRIIFRL
-424 MPKVGGFVQIV
+424 PKVGTFVQIV

-468 VIANSLARVHDR
+468 VIAKSLERVHDR

-527 EVDNAVTALTSII
+527 EVDNAVSALTSII

-548 AVVVGTIVLAMFLP
+548 AVVVGAIVLAMFLP

>member
-1 MNDLGPTSHSF
+1 MPDYKYTAIDRNGAQTSGK
-12 ISQRLR
+12 I
-18 LHYVDWGNAEA
+18 EA
-29 PPLILQHGG
+29 
-38 RDHCRSWDWMAQR
+38 
-51 LRHDWHVIAPD
+51 
-62 LRGHGDSAWSP
+62 
-73 DGDYSSA
+73 
-80 AFVYDFSQLVQTL
+80 T
-93 GYDKVTIIAHSLGG
+93 
-107 YITTQFVGL
+107 
-116 YPEKVVRFVN
+116 N
-126 IEGLSNGPKE
+126 
-136 LAHRASTTY
+136 
-145 AERLSAWI
+145 
-153 AARRASAGRL
+153 
-163 PRRYVS
+163 
-169 LAEAYQRMKEANSYL
+169 
-184 SDEQARQKLMAR
+184 DEQARQKLMAK

-206 AGSAKPAAVAAPKK
+206 AGSAKPAATSTAPAKS
-220 AGFSFGAKVTGA
+220 GFTFGAKVSQN

-237 TRQLATLIIAG
+237 TRQLATLIVAG

-264 PTFKAILANVA
+264 PAFKAILANVA
-275 ESVSQGNN
+275 DSVSQGNN
-283 LSEALQAH
+283 LSEAMQAH

-301 MVRAGEAGG
+301 MIRAGEAGG

-333 KSAMVYPGVV
+333 KSALVYPGVV
-343 MSVAVI
+343 MTVAIV

-360 SFQKLLDGQKTTMP
+360 SFQKLLDGQKTEMP
-374 PLTQFVVGIS
+374 PLTKIVIGIS
-384 KALTVYW
+384 QLLTVYW
-391 WATPVILFGLYFGL
+391 WATPILVFGVYFLL
-405 KTWLATD
+405 KQWLSTE
-412 KGKEIF
+412 KGKELF
-418 DRILFK
+418 DRMIFRL
-424 MPKVGGFVQIV
+424 PKVGTFVQIV

-451 VPILQSITITRD
+451 VPILQSISITRD

-468 VIANSLARVHDR
+468 VIAKSLERVHDR

-548 AVVVGTIVLAMFLP
+548 AVVVGSIVLAMFLP

>member
-1 MNDLGPTSHSF
+1 MPEYKYTAIDRNGAQTTGKIEATNDG
-12 ISQRLR
+12 
-18 LHYVDWGNAEA
+18 
-29 PPLILQHGG
+29 
-38 RDHCRSWDWMAQR
+38 
-51 LRHDWHVIAPD
+51 
-62 LRGHGDSAWSP
+62 
-73 DGDYSSA
+73 
-80 AFVYDFSQLVQTL
+80 
-93 GYDKVTIIAHSLGG
+93 
-107 YITTQFVGL
+107 
-116 YPEKVVRFVN
+116 
-126 IEGLSNGPKE
+126 
-136 LAHRASTTY
+136 
-145 AERLSAWI
+145 
-153 AARRASAGRL
+153 
-163 PRRYVS
+163 
-169 LAEAYQRMKEANSYL
+169 
-184 SDEQARQKLMAR
+184 QARQKLMAK
-196 GLMVTTLAND
+196 GLMVTTLVGDGGAANQF
-206 AGSAKPAAVAAPKK
+206 ASAPSAPAKK
-220 AGFSFGAKVTGA
+220 SFGFGAKVTQD
-232 DVTIM
+232 DVTVM
-237 TRQLATLIIAG
+237 TRQLATLITAG
-248 LPLLRALELIT
+248 LPLLRALELIH

-264 PTFKAILANVA
+264 PIFKAVLADIA
-275 ESVSQGNN
+275 ASVSQGNN

-325 AERIQKKV
+325 AQRIQNKV

-360 SFQKLLDGQKTTMP
+360 SFEKLLSAQKMNLP
-374 PLTQFVVGIS
+374 WLTLRVVGIS
-384 KALTVYW
+384 RALTDFWYV
-391 WATPVILFGLYFGL
+391 TPVVLFGLYFGT
-405 KTWLATD
+405 KSWLATE

-418 DRILFK
+418 DRVIFRL
-424 MPKVGGFVQIV
+424 PKIGTFVQIV

-451 VPILQSITITRD
+451 VPILQSISITRD

-468 VIANSLARVHDR
+468 VIAKSLERVHDR

-562 LIALITKMTGGG
+562 LIALITKMTGG